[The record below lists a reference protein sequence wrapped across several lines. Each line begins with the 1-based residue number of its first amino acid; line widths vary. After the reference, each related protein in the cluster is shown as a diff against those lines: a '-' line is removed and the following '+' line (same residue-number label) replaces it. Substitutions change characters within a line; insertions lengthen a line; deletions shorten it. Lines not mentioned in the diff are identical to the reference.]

1 MNDLKNILIAWL
13 CTSSSIF
20 AAIEA
25 KTVITILSAIVL
37 PVLFFIIGKSVDVLL
52 QIYMRNRDDN
62 RKKDRKLL

>member
-62 RKKDRKLL
+62 RKKDRKLS